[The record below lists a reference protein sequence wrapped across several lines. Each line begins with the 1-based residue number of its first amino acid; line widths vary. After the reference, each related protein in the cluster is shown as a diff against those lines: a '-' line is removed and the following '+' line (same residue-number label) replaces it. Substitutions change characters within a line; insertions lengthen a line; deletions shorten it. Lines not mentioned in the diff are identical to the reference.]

1 MRLVDPVS
9 NEARLLKL
17 KDWPTC
23 DDFGEKLPNRYQDL
37 MNALPLQEY
46 TRREGKFNM
55 ASSLPSFFVKPDLGP
70 KLYCAYGKRELN
82 KINVQLYVF
91 VLIGSAV
98 NATLGTT
105 NLHLDIAS
113 AVNVM
118 VRLL

>member
-1 MRLVDPVS
+1 
-9 NEARLLKL
+9 
-17 KDWPTC
+17 
-23 DDFGEKLPNRYQDL
+23 

-82 KINVQLYVF
+82 RITKINVQLYVF
-91 VLIGSAV
+91 VSIGSAV